1 MLVKAIWSLKCQNR
15 SAEVAQNGNFR
26 GFFNFSQKWSVGS
39 CSYSL
44 QMFSRPIPII
54 WRARI
59 GCIISVRVTSKNRT
73 VCRGPLERCA
83 EEEDVDGDQ
92 AEGEAAE
99 ETGVS
104 RMITWD
110 DQ

>member
-1 MLVKAIWSLKCQNR
+1 MAGTAEFSPFNQIQIPFRVLFQHSLCAVIIVVI
-15 SAEVAQNGNFR
+15 SPV
-26 GFFNFSQKWSVGS
+26 FFLNHFIHCPIGS
-39 CSYSL
+39 
-44 QMFSRPIPII
+44 
-54 WRARI
+54 
-59 GCIISVRVTSKNRT
+59 
-73 VCRGPLERCA
+73 GPLERCA